1 MEIDKLIYSI
11 IPLVLIIFFSW
22 LFSVMGSRMKKQMG
36 EESPGVMNSPGT
48 QQDAGAVKS
57 SGDPLLDLFGRLQ
70 GDKIVVTE
78 EEEAPPRM
86 GGMPKTEKAP
96 WGMHQDPQAPRVS
109 SEPITPKW
117 WGA

>member
-1 MEIDKLIYSI
+1 
-11 IPLVLIIFFSW
+11 
-22 LFSVMGSRMKKQMG
+22 MKKQMG